1 MYKRDLFELLSA
13 YLDGEVS
20 AKERRQIEDWLTTDP
35 GVQRLYARVLK
46 LRQTWQP
53 MPVPTAQQPGS
64 GTVRQ
69 VFPRLNNRPKIAVI
83 CGATV
88 LATVLLGALSARL
101 PGHQSPVPTMATAPQ
116 PVVEPKP

>member
-1 MYKRDLFELLSA
+1 MYNRDLFELLSA
-13 YLDGEVS
+13 YLDGEVT
-20 AKERRQIEDWLTTDP
+20 AKERRQIEDWLITDP

-46 LRQTWQP
+46 LRQAWQP
-53 MPVPTAQQPGS
+53 MPVPAAQQPGLA
-64 GTVRQ
+64 TVRQ
-69 VFPRLNNRPKIAVI
+69 VFPRLNNRPKLAVI

-116 PVVEPKP
+116 PAVEHKP